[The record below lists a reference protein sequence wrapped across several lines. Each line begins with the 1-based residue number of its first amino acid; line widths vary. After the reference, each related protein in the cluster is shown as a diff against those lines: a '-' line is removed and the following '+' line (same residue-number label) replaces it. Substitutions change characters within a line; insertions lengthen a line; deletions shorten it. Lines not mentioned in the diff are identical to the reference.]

1 MWMTAV
7 CCTRRASI
15 CAARDDPLR
24 DFIPAAPCTR
34 SRGISLSAGASGA
47 AKGKGSAL
55 GDEGSR
61 FPRRAASLRGMLST
75 TPLRPTGK
83 RQDKSGPLTATGL
96 SLWRSRELAEKDC
109 GRKWPTPPF
118 ARMVGRDFAYVNA
131 FVITLSFLVG
141 PQPTKS
147 PCTNCFLAD
156 CAAESDSLHV

>member
-61 FPRRAASLRGMLST
+61 FPRRAAFLRGMLST

-83 RQDKSGPLTATGL
+83 RQDKSGPLTPMSLAEAEKKPTL
-96 SLWRSRELAEKDC
+96 SILEHTDSNRTLALEVPGISREGLQTKVAGSSIRSD
-109 GRKWPTPPF
+109 GR
-118 ARMVGRDFAYVNA
+118 
-131 FVITLSFLVG
+131 
-141 PQPTKS
+141 
-147 PCTNCFLAD
+147 
-156 CAAESDSLHV
+156 